1 MRKVIIFAALILCAC
16 TTKKV
21 FYEPAPV
28 DAVLTC
34 CSGDGKSPDDHY
46 VIMSRT
52 VFPKQTKDKEC
63 TKQENIFYR
72 ITEYPSGE
80 MSLTLVCKT
89 PSGYIEL
96 ADERMSRDD

>member
-1 MRKVIIFAALILCAC
+1 MKKSIILVILILCSC
-16 TTKKV
+16 TKKV
-21 FYEPAPV
+21 YYELAPV

-34 CSGDGKSPDDHY
+34 CSGDGKGKDDHY

-52 VFPKQTKDKEC
+52 VNPKQTKDKEC
-63 TKQENIFYR
+63 TKRENVFYR
-72 ITEYPSGE
+72 ITEYPNGD